1 MQTLAN
7 PSGSIL
13 RICAPRPSSGNLLLD
28 QAELPALLLRFQGRR
43 VKWEVQLPERSHA
56 PRSYCRERA
65 VAVPFQGMPF

>member
-1 MQTLAN
+1 M
-7 PSGSIL
+7 
-13 RICAPRPSSGNLLLD
+13 D

-43 VKWEVQLPERSHA
+43 VKWEVQLPERSHT